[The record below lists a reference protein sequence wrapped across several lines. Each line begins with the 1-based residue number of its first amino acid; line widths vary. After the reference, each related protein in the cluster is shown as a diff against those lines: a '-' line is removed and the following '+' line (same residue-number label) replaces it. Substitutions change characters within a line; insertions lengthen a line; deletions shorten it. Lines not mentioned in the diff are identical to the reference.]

1 MAPTQSRM
9 QGASDIVLKRQR
21 DMKTYTKFPGRRYQ
35 LKDGRT
41 ASLEDLYLVPDH
53 PQRADQGHAY
63 IYYQDT
69 TPAGLAASWEEEKK
83 LEVPKGSREQIMAM
97 SYLELQDGDA
107 IWVADGKYF
116 TLDMKE
122 QLDTARDA
130 ILGPGICVGE
140 PDQLGH
146 PNRGT
151 AYERSPTAKSV
162 KEPARAYTLGPS
174 LKSPTSI
181 MAPVASAKM
190 TKGQMHP
197 DVDDRQLLLKAVA
210 PFAMGTMRQGPKHV
224 QVKIKKHSELINK
237 PIIGSTDNWAYA
249 TMQLNLA
256 AAKCRLWTQVNTSL
270 SSDLGFF
277 GATHVD
283 KHDGAS
289 YYSNMTCDHD
299 IPENYEPGMFF
310 ILKLGVFVILRKYSS
325 MNFFG
330 LCRHGE
336 VINTGCSERRD
347 QGWLPD
353 PSTRHSSFI
362 HEGTGMMTPAA
373 LMTFVV
379 RSLLLFMFYMLQQLP
394 QEYKVQF
401 DPDLVIQAVTFEQD
415 GRWVNVGEWALAP
428 GQRQECVG
436 PWNLETGGGKLVD
449 QDELR
454 SANWMQWDKYKTYV
468 ATHIPYLGH
477 KGPLKTLPPKPND
490 SDDDSD
496 DEEAVAAKKL
506 QKMEAAKLK
515 EEARKAAAEARKA
528 VKAAAA
534 AIAADPS
541 KAKKKKKPITE
552 LEHTDTGVSDVEQ
565 SATVRGADARALWA
579 ARHRVM
585 QEEEV
590 EDSVPEEPSAKK
602 LGKRKA
608 AASNSPAVW
617 SAPGAPLHR
626 LTCQA
631 AKASTGWSGIS
642 AGTTNVEMEDV
653 SMAISRRRPVISFVE
668 TVMMEAHETNMSN
681 IEYTCLTVAHC
692 NVDQELAA
700 GFESLDKTFAAMSG
714 APGSPETTVLI
725 SGIWSSLDRTTGHEA
740 FVALTQ
746 CLCRHRIMMTNYFA
760 WKWLDSYCSLEI
772 ETAVKEL
779 DYSKNWLTALTKDVQ
794 NAIENWVALKEFTSS
809 SYQLDIAPCVYIY
822 QCSAP
827 RFFVDNALLAEVI
840 TLTTHII
847 AKWLKYPLTTLGR
860 YRAWFIHAIL
870 EKWGEGALLLD
881 EVWNSHMQLR
891 KHVLGPSKDKE
902 VVLERLQTLQ
912 NDLLHHPLANQTS
925 SKALIL
931 EEVGVLVSRAQSG
944 TLKYKP
950 LEEIESPTMDDE
962 HHPTNISWKCQ
973 MGRESRFLEEAAE
986 LQEPFVSRN
995 LFQSHLHQKMDYLYP
1010 FREYAPSR
1018 QRAAGP
1024 SGPFTLD
1031 RVHTDAGILSAL
1043 IFRRVTFGTDFFF
1056 QYPIF
1061 FNDIT
1066 HFHKVKDQATANYL
1080 EANGENPPKSYFC
1093 DSAAYGPSNHRRVVE
1108 LADEYANVLRNDSW
1122 EAKLQ
1127 GREKLP
1133 FQECFEWLYGC
1144 TPTKAGKTT
1153 GKR

>member
-21 DMKTYTKFPGRRYQ
+21 DMKTYTKFPGHRYQ

-41 ASLEDLYLVPDH
+41 ASQEDLYFVPDH
-53 PQRADQGHAY
+53 LQRADQGHTY
-63 IYYQDT
+63 FYYQDT
-69 TPAGLAASWEEEKK
+69 TPAGLAA
-83 LEVPKGSREQIMAM
+83 EVG

-107 IWVADGKYF
+107 VLCRSLNGTQDPLDDVIQIWVADGKYF
-116 TLDMKE
+116 TSDMKE
-122 QLDTARDA
+122 QLDTARDV
-130 ILGPGICVGE
+130 ILGPRHLHGRARPARPVDKNGK
-140 PDQLGH
+140 PTGTA
-146 PNRGT
+146 PTGGT

-174 LKSPTSI
+174 LESPTSI
-181 MAPVASAKM
+181 KAPVASAKM

-197 DVDDRQLLLKAVA
+197 DVDDRQLLLKAVT
-210 PFAMGTMRQGPKHV
+210 PFAMGTMCQGPKHV
-224 QVKIKKHSELINK
+224 QEKIKKHSELINK
-237 PIIGSTDNWAYA
+237 PNIGSTDNWAYA

-256 AAKCRLWTQVNTSL
+256 AAKMSTVDPEYAEANTSL

-277 GATHVD
+277 GAAHVD
-283 KHDGAS
+283 KHDGAG

-299 IPENYEPGMFF
+299 ILENYEPGMFF
-310 ILKLGVFVILRKYSS
+310 ILKLGVFIVLRKYSS

-330 LCRHGE
+330 LRRHGE

-353 PSTRHSSFI
+353 PSTRRSSFI

-415 GRWVNVGEWALAP
+415 GRRVNVGEWALAP
-428 GQRQECVG
+428 GHHQECVG
-436 PWNLETGGGKLVD
+436 PWNLETRGGKLVD

-454 SANWMQWDKYKTYV
+454 SASWMQWDKYETYV

-477 KGPLKTLPPKPND
+477 KGPLKTLPPKPKK
-490 SDDDSD
+490 
-496 DEEAVAAKKL
+496 EAVAAKKL
-506 QKMEAAKLK
+506 RKMEAAKLK

-528 VKAAAA
+528 GKAAAAA

-565 SATVRGADARALWA
+565 SATVSGADATALWA
-579 ARHRVM
+579 ARCRVM

-608 AASNSPAVW
+608 SASNSPAVW

-642 AGTTNVEMEDV
+642 AGTTDVDV
-653 SMAISRRRPVISFVE
+653 STAISRRHPVISFVE
-668 TVMMEAHETNMSN
+668 TVTMEALETNMSN

-779 DYSKNWLTALTKDVQ
+779 DYSKNWITALTKDVQ
-794 NAIENWVALKEFTSS
+794 NAIENRVALKYSS
-809 SYQLDIAPCVYIY
+809 LLCG
-822 QCSAP
+822 QCTFGRSH
-827 RFFVDNALLAEVI
+827 NTHHLHHCQMAEV
-840 TLTTHII
+840 
-847 AKWLKYPLTTLGR
+847 PLTTLGQ
-860 YRAWFIHAIL
+860 YQAWFIHAIL
-870 EKWGEGALLLD
+870 ETWGEGALLLD

-891 KHVLGPSKDKE
+891 KHVLGTSKDKE

-912 NDLLHHPLANQTS
+912 NDLLHHPLANRTS
-925 SKALIL
+925 SEALIL
-931 EEVGVLVSRAQSG
+931 EEVGVLDSHAQSG

-962 HHPTNISWKCQ
+962 HHSTNDIIEVPDGSGEQ
-973 MGRESRFLEEAAE
+973 VESGAESELTELASENEETTTKIPGPLASDRILNGFFRFLEEAAE
-986 LQEPFVSRN
+986 LQEPIVSRN
-995 LFQSHLHQKMDYLYP
+995 LFQSHLHQKMDYLYS
-1010 FREYAPSR
+1010 FR
-1018 QRAAGP
+1018 
-1024 SGPFTLD
+1024 
-1031 RVHTDAGILSAL
+1031 ILSAL
-1043 IFRRVTFGTDFFF
+1043 IFRGVTFGTDFFF

-1061 FNDIT
+1061 FSDIP
-1066 HFHKVKDQATANYL
+1066 HFHQAKDQATANYL

-1093 DSAAYGPSNHRRVVE
+1093 DSTAYGPSNHRTVVE
-1108 LADEYANVLRNDSW
+1108 LADEYANVLQNDSW

>member
-9 QGASDIVLKRQR
+9 QGASDVVLKRQR
-21 DMKTYTKFPGRRYQ
+21 DMKTYTKFPGHRYQ
-35 LKDGRT
+35 LKDGHT

-53 PQRADQGHAY
+53 PQRADQGHVY

-69 TPAGLAASWEEEKK
+69 TPTGLAASWEEEKK

-97 SYLELQDGDA
+97 DLGSR
-107 IWVADGKYF
+107 W
-116 TLDMKE
+116 DMKE

-130 ILGPGICVGE
+130 ILGPRHLHGRARPARPVDKNGK
-140 PDQLGH
+140 PTGAA
-146 PNRGT
+146 PTGGT

-162 KEPARAYTLGPS
+162 KEPARANTLGPS
-174 LKSPTSI
+174 LESPTSI

-224 QVKIKKHSELINK
+224 QEKIKKHSELINK
-237 PIIGSTDNWAYA
+237 PNIGSTDNWAYA

-256 AAKCRLWTQVNTSL
+256 AAKMSTVDPEYAEANTSL

-277 GATHVD
+277 GAAHVD
-283 KHDGAS
+283 KHDGAG

-310 ILKLGVFVILRKYSS
+310 ILKLGVFIVLRKYSS

-330 LCRHGE
+330 LRRHGE
-336 VINTGCSERRD
+336 VINTGNCHR
-347 QGWLPD
+347 
-353 PSTRHSSFI
+353 STRSSLIQIWSSRLLHSSKMADGSMLVNGLWLQDI
-362 HEGTGMMTPAA
+362 VKNVSDLGTWKQEGE
-373 LMTFVV
+373 
-379 RSLLLFMFYMLQQLP
+379 SLWIKMN
-394 QEYKVQF
+394 
-401 DPDLVIQAVTFEQD
+401 FEND
-415 GRWVNVGEWALAP
+415 SDA
-428 GQRQECVG
+428 
-436 PWNLETGGGKLVD
+436 D
-449 QDELR
+449 DEG
-454 SANWMQWDKYKTYV
+454 SDS
-468 ATHIPYLGH
+468 
-477 KGPLKTLPPKPND
+477 D

-506 QKMEAAKLK
+506 RKMEAAKLK

-528 VKAAAA
+528 VKAAAAA

-565 SATVRGADARALWA
+565 SAT
-579 ARHRVM
+579 
-585 QEEEV
+585 
-590 EDSVPEEPSAKK
+590 EEPSTKK

-642 AGTTNVEMEDV
+642 AGTTDVEMEDV

-668 TVMMEAHETNMSN
+668 TVMMEALETNMSN
-681 IEYTCLTVAHC
+681 IEYTCLT
-692 NVDQELAA
+692 ELAA

-746 CLCRHRIMMTNYFA
+746 CLCRHCIMMTNYFA

-779 DYSKNWLTALTKDVQ
+779 DYSKNWITALTKDVQ
-794 NAIENWVALKEFTSS
+794 NAIENRVALKDA
-809 SYQLDIAPCVYIY
+809 Q
-822 QCSAP
+822 
-827 RFFVDNALLAEVI
+827 LLASLW
-840 TLTTHII
+840 TMHFWLTTRII
-847 AKWLKYPLTTLGR
+847 AKWLMYPLTTLGR
-860 YRAWFIHAIL
+860 YQTWFIHAIL
-870 EKWGEGALLLD
+870 ETWGEGALLLD

-912 NDLLHHPLANQTS
+912 NDLLQHPLANRTS
-925 SKALIL
+925 SEALIL

-950 LEEIESPTMDDE
+950 LEEIESPTMEDE
-962 HHPTNISWKCQ
+962 HRPTDDIMEVPDRLGEQ
-973 MGRESRFLEEAAE
+973 VESEAESELTELASENEETTTTIPGPLASDCILNGFFRFLEEAAE
-986 LQEPFVSRN
+986 LQEPIVSRN

-1031 RVHTDAGILSAL
+1031 RVRTDAGILSAL
-1043 IFRRVTFGTDFFF
+1043 IFRGVTFGTDFFF

-1061 FNDIT
+1061 FNDIA

-1133 FQECFEWLYGC
+1133 FQEEDNWEEAISSPWATCII
-1144 TPTKAGKTT
+1144 PTYS
-1153 GKR
+1153 